1 MRNKVHDFPG
11 PKKLD
16 HPKAKTTS
24 MRSNGTVNTNPQGK
38 MKDNQ

>member
-16 HPKAKTTS
+16 HSKAKSTTL
-24 MRSNGTVNTNPQGK
+24 RPNGTINTDPQGK
-38 MKDNQ
+38 MKENR